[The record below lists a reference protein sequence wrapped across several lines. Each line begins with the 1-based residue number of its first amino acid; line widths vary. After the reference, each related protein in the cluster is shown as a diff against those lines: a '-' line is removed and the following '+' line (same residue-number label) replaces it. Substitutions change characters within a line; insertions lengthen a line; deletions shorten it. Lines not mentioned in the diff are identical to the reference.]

1 MSKTTEKLIACIA
14 KDRKKYTTPCFIYS
28 VSQFQRNY
36 HELKEVLGTPLIYSM
51 KSNSCLDLIVRC
63 GHVFED
69 GIEIAS
75 IGELNS
81 LASGDG
87 PRFINNP
94 SADKNFIR
102 AAIASKCTVVV
113 DNLAQLAL
121 VAEFVGK
128 RPIKPVMLRLNH
140 DVLSEFAPQSVRI
153 KPNHFGMDW
162 KDTKKALEMCQTADI
177 QVAGFHVFKGSKS
190 FPTCAMDTLAASKQI
205 IKEFE
210 KILGYP
216 ISKVNLGGGFDST
229 WREYDFDFEHY
240 RSSLS
245 ELPKHIQ
252 VLHESGRGVA
262 ASAGYYLTKIRYVKS
277 VNKQHYAICDGG
289 MAQNFLL
296 AKTETPFRRYE
307 TPIFIK
313 AGIVEKKN
321 SDETELSDC
330 ETSQDISC
338 LLVGTSCN
346 KDDVMGVVKDYIPQ
360 PGDLAVF
367 ENCGAYHA
375 SYTVSPFLTLPP
387 ASAYLME

>member
-1 MSKTTEKLIACIA
+1 MSETTDKLMACLI
-14 KDRKKYTTPCFIYS
+14 KDRQKYTTPCFVYS
-28 VSQFQRNY
+28 ISQFEKNY
-36 HELKEVLGTPLIYSM
+36 RELRAALGTSLIYSM

-63 GHVFED
+63 GHIFED

-140 DVLSEFAPQSVRI
+140 DVLAEFAPQSARI

-162 KDTKKALEMCQTADI
+162 QDTIKALELCQASDI
-177 QVAGFHVFKGSKS
+177 QVAGFHVFKGSQS
-190 FPTCAMDTLAASKQI
+190 FPACAMDTLVASQQI
-205 IKEFE
+205 IEKFE
-210 KILGYP
+210 KILGYS
-216 ISKVNLGGGFDST
+216 ISQVNLGGGFDST
-229 WREYDFDFEHY
+229 WREYNFDFEQY
-240 RSSLS
+240 RSALNN
-245 ELPKHIQ
+245 LPEHIQ
-252 VLHESGRGVA
+252 VIHESGRGIA
-262 ASAGYYLTKIRYVKS
+262 ASAGYYLTQVRYMKS
-277 VNKQHYAICDGG
+277 VNDQSYAICDGG

-307 TPIFIK
+307 TPILI
-313 AGIVEKKN
+313 AATPHESAPSN
-321 SDETELSDC
+321 PENNQET
-330 ETSQDISC
+330 SC

-346 KDDVMGVVKDYIPQ
+346 KDDVMGVVKNQLPQ
-360 PGDLAVF
+360 SGDLALF

-375 SYTVSPFLTLPP
+375 SYTVSPFLALPP
-387 ASAYLME
+387 AQAYLME